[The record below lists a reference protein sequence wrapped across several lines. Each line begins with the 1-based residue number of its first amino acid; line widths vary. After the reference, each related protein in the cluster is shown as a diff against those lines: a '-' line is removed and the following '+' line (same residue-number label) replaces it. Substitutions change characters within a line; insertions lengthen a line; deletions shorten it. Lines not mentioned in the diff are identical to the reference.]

1 MSDLLINELI
11 DKGLDV
17 SFPGLKETQTYPFR
31 PVRCNEADLE
41 KIQPVN
47 GFVYFTL
54 DTQKI
59 FYGTGTEFLP
69 MGGNS
74 GLFYAHKTFEDPA
87 DTMFLAEDFDSGELP
102 KNIDDLIINIGT
114 NIERNGFYRVIDL
127 VDNDPVIQ

>member
-1 MSDLLINELI
+1 MSDLLISELI
-11 DKGLDV
+11 DKGLNEI
-17 SFPGLKETQTYPFR
+17 PQGYKENQAYPFK

-41 KIQPVN
+41 KIQPIN

-87 DTMFLAEDFDSGELP
+87 DTMFLAETFTRINKIAFIP
-102 KNIDDLIINIGT
+102 FVLILLNADISVFFT
-114 NIERNGFYRVIDL
+114 N
-127 VDNDPVIQ
+127 P